1 MNDEWNQPGGFSSS
15 DDEKRSEMRD
25 CSSEQE
31 QQPKSAEQA
40 PNWGKPSEPQ
50 LWQSE
55 QGEQN
60 AQPFAPQQMPPG
72 AYDGGLQYGG
82 GYQNYNVPRAG
93 QPNHARKKKNKAG
106 LIIGIIAAVICAIL
120 VGAAIMGALLYPI
133 FRDYQQTPSPSASI
147 APTPSASE
155 GSGSADG
162 DADASIGG
170 TAPTITDQVNPIPEI
185 AETALKSVVGVTTMQ
200 TQGGQLQA
208 SSRGTGF
215 VISSSGY
222 IVTNYHVIQGGEQ
235 FVVTDHDGN
244 EYAGTLVGGDQN
256 LDIAVLKIDAELPA
270 VAIGDSDTTR
280 VGEQVIAIG
289 DPSGAGQNLTGTV
302 TVGYVSA
309 VNREL
314 MFNNIRQKFIQTDA
328 AVNPG
333 NSGGPLFNTKGEVI
347 GVVTLKSLV
356 SSANSGVSTEGIGFA
371 IPINNAI
378 DAAQQIISSGS
389 VQRPG
394 IGIRYSEVTQATA
407 EANNLV
413 PGNMIATF
421 MNGSTAQQAGLQV
434 GDIIIRCEGQDVTE
448 VSMADLVN
456 AKKVGESIEVTV
468 WRDGQELDFTIIIG
482 DVNQMTEE

>member
-1 MNDEWNQPGGFSSS
+1 MNDEWNQPGFSAS
-15 DDEKRSEMRD
+15 DEEKNSEMPD
-25 CSSEQE
+25 SFSEKAE
-31 QQPKSAEQA
+31 STEQA
-40 PNWGKPSEPQ
+40 PSWGKPSEQQP
-50 LWQSE
+50 WQSA
-55 QGEQN
+55 QSEQN
-60 AQPFAPQQMPPG
+60 AQPFAPQQMPR
-72 AYDGGLQYGG
+72 YDSAPRYGE
-82 GYQNYNVPRAG
+82 GYQNYNAPRAG
-93 QPNHARKKKNKAG
+93 QPNHARKKKNRAG
-106 LIIGIIAAVICAIL
+106 LIIGISAGVICAVLI
-120 VGAAIMGALLYPI
+120 GAVIMGAFLYPI
-133 FRDYQQTPSPSASI
+133 FRDYQQTPSPSTGIVPA
-147 APTPSASE
+147 PSASQ
-155 GSGSADG
+155 GSGPVGGG
-162 DADASIGG
+162 DTDASMDG
-170 TAPTITDQVNPIPEI
+170 TAPTITDQINPIPEI

-200 TQGGQLQA
+200 SQGGQLQP
-208 SSRGTGF
+208 STRGTGF

-222 IVTNYHVIQGGEQ
+222 IVTNYHVIKNGEQ

-244 EYAGTLVGGDQN
+244 EYAGTLIGGDQN
-256 LDIAVLKIDAELPA
+256 LDLAVLKIDADLPA
-270 VAIGDSDTTR
+270 LAIGDSDATR

-347 GVVTLKSLV
+347 GVITLKSLV

-371 IPINNAI
+371 IPINSAI

-389 VQRPG
+389 VKRPG

-407 EANNLV
+407 EANNIV

-448 VSMADLVN
+448 VNMSDLVN

-468 WRDGQELDFTIIIG
+468 WRDGQEMDFTVPIG